1 LQSAPG
7 GTNVATVTLPP
18 DGLAVTGKHQ
28 PRSILRIVLMAMA
41 IFWLTMLGFWCGAY
55 PVYRFPPATA
65 FHGDSLFNP
74 YRTATGTWYKA
85 NFHAHSIVW
94 GGTTNA
100 TSRLEDVEAAY
111 RSMGYDIIG
120 VSNYQS
126 ISRPGRDGSGV
137 VPVYEHGY
145 NIMKTHHLVIGAREV
160 SWLDYVLPQNVH
172 QKQFVLDRLST
183 PGVAVSLNH
192 PEFRSGFGKDDMES
206 LTGMTLIEV
215 LNHYRQSY
223 GHWDAALSS
232 GRRAW
237 IVGDDDSHDAGNASE
252 TGVYWT
258 MVNARSLRTDDIVTA
273 MSAGRTYGVAGRGG
287 SMAIRVKA
295 VETRGM
301 TVTVVLDT
309 VAERIEF
316 IGQRGIVRAV
326 VKNAA
331 RASYTFAAEDTY
343 IRVKAA
349 AARNVLYLN
358 PVFRTDGSTGPTAS
372 VDWLRSILL
381 WLTAGVAYLFLVSR
395 VAKWGMRPRD
405 KWRAAARFPGG
416 TPNCRP

>member
-1 LQSAPG
+1 M
-7 GTNVATVTLPP
+7 AT
-18 DGLAVTGKHQ
+18 A
-28 PRSILRIVLMAMA
+28 IVLLTALC
-41 IFWLTMLGFWCGAY
+41 FWLAAY
-55 PVYRFPPATA
+55 PIYRFPPATA

-74 YRTATGTWYKA
+74 YRAATGTWYKA
-85 NFHAHSIVW
+85 NFHAHAIVW

-100 TSRLEDVEAAY
+100 ARRPEDVRAAY

-120 VSNYQS
+120 VSNYQA
-126 ISRPGRDGSGV
+126 ISRLGGKGKGLI
-137 VPVYEHGY
+137 PVYEHGY
-145 NIMKTHHLVIGAREV
+145 NIMKTHHLVIGARAV

-172 QKQFVLDRLST
+172 QKQFVLNRLSA
-183 PGVAVSLNH
+183 PGVVVSLNH
-192 PEFRSGFGKDDMES
+192 PEFRRGFGEGDMES

-237 IVGDDDSHDAGNASE
+237 IVGNDDSHDPGNARE

-258 MVNARSLRTDDIVTA
+258 MVNARSLQTGDIVTA
-273 MSAGRTYGVAGRGG
+273 MSEGRTYGVAGRGG
-287 SMAIRVKA
+287 AMTIRVKA

-316 IGQRGIVRAV
+316 IGQHGAVKAV
-326 VKNAA
+326 VRNAA
-331 RASYTFAAEDTY
+331 RASYAFATGDTY
-343 IRVKAA
+343 IRIKAA

-358 PVFRTDGSTGPTAS
+358 PVFRTDGSPEPAAS
-372 VDWLRSILL
+372 MDWLRSILL
-381 WLTAGVAYLFLVSR
+381 WLTAGVSYGFVMSR
-395 VAKWGMRPRD
+395 VVKWGMRSRD
-405 KWRAAARFPGG
+405 KGRTAARFPGG
-416 TPNCRP
+416 IPSCRA